1 MKKTVIMLA
10 FVIWLGFTVTN
21 AGADTINLDFGDSY
35 YVGQIIDGIPSSE
48 ADEAGYI
55 NNLIKLATGAT
66 NVQIPPSTGEI
77 YNRLNS
83 TLGGLLPLVTLAE
96 LTKLEVDPAADT
108 TVTAAGYVLG
118 KYDASN
124 PGAGGY
130 VWYVPAGTYVVPGF
144 SPDTW
149 DPTKGKWVS
158 YGLSH
163 VTYEVSVPEPGILI
177 LLGIAMSA
185 IGAASWKISKL

>member
-1 MKKTVIMLA
+1 MKKTLIVIACALW
-10 FVIWLGFTVTN
+10 VVLTVTY
-21 AGADTINLDFGDSY
+21 AGADPITLNFDSGDPY
-35 YVGQIIDGIPSSE
+35 YVGQVIDGIPSSLALE
-48 ADEAGYI
+48 AVYI
-55 NNLIKLATGAT
+55 NTLKGLPAGQTALTIGTE
-66 NVQIPPSTGEI
+66 S
-77 YNRLNS
+77 YNRVGSILA
-83 TLGGLLPLVTLAE
+83 GLLPPVTEAQ